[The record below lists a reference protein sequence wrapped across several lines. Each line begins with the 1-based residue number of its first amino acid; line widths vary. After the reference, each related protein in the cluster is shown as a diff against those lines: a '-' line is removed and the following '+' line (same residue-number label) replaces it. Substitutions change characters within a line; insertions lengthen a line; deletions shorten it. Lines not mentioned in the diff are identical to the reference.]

1 MTQASLPARIAAAVV
16 LMLPAA
22 GVIRRGSAM
31 QDNGYVVKAAR
42 ALLSGH
48 SPYADERFL
57 YLPSSAVAALAE
69 AWLDDRTIQLVF
81 PFVLAVLTLSGW
93 SLALGLCGVRVGSR
107 LGLLGMAAIA
117 LLFGYRSLLAVGN
130 WSVVAVVAFPAA
142 LLLCARNR
150 WSAAAVVAGVSIALK
165 PMLVPLALLFLF
177 ARRRRALVILV
188 AVPLL
193 LVLLSLP
200 LTPEPGRFVSD
211 TLPFL
216 LHGQDEYA
224 KPYDASLASILPRL
238 GAGSD
243 LTLAIR
249 AVVAV
254 AGLLLAWT
262 RWRLPD
268 DTAVLDRSVLLGEP
282 VGVRNRAGGYVLR
295 SLELRLV
302 ETASMIMVTV
312 FLVFTPGF
320 GHYSLVI
327 LLPLAATAIDR
338 RSVARSPWFWVA
350 LAPQFP
356 GVEIPGLTTPQTRA
370 FTVFFMHGVLA
381 LLLAFRTARTS
392 GEPSGSGDPHDLGEW
407 PEEPIERVVVTAGRR
422 PPDLGAAGG

>member
-1 MTQASLPARIAAAVV
+1 MTTQASLPARIAAAVV

-22 GVIRRGSAM
+22 GAIRRGSSM
-31 QDNGYVVKAAR
+31 RDNGYVVKAAR

-57 YLPSSAVAALAE
+57 YLPSSAVAALSE
-69 AWLDDRTIQLVF
+69 AWLDDRTIHLVF
-81 PFVLAVLTLSGW
+81 PFVLAVLTLAGW

-107 LGLLGMAAIA
+107 LGVLGMAATA
-117 LLFGYRSLLAVGN
+117 LLFGYRSLLTVGN
-130 WSVVAVVAFPAA
+130 WSVVAVVALPAA
-142 LLLCARNR
+142 LLLCSRNR

-177 ARRRRALVILV
+177 ARRRRALVTLV
-188 AVPLL
+188 AVPLV

-200 LTPEPGRFVSD
+200 FTPEPGRFVSS

-224 KPYDASLASILPRL
+224 RPYDASLASILPRL
-238 GAGSD
+238 GAGGEV
-243 LTLAIR
+243 TLAVR
-249 AVVAV
+249 SVVGLV
-254 AGLLLAWT
+254 GLLLAWT
-262 RWRLPD
+262 RWHLPD
-268 DTAVLDRSVLLGEP
+268 DTVPLDRFVPLRGPAGLGAGEVLG
-282 VGVRNRAGGYVLR
+282 

-302 ETASMIMVTV
+302 ETVSMIMLTV
-312 FLVFTPGF
+312 FLVFTPAF

-327 LLPLAATAIDR
+327 LLPLAATAVDR

-356 GVEIPGLTTPQTRA
+356 GVEIPGLTMPETRA

-381 LLLAFRTARTS
+381 LLLALRTLRDRSA
-392 GEPSGSGDPHDLGEW
+392 PGDSHEVGEW
-407 PEEPIERVVVTAGRR
+407 QREEVERVVVTAGRR
-422 PPDLGAAGG
+422 PPDLGGAGG

>member
-69 AWLDDRTIQLVF
+69 TWLDDQTIRLVF
-81 PFVLAVLTLSGW
+81 PFVLAVLTLAGW
-93 SLALGLCGVRVGSR
+93 SLALALCGVRVGSR

-130 WSVVAVVAFPAA
+130 WSVVAVVALPAA

-150 WSAAAVVAGVSIALK
+150 WSAAAAVAGVSIALK

-177 ARRRRALVILV
+177 AGRRRALVTLV
-188 AVPLL
+188 AVPGV

-200 LTPEPGRFVSD
+200 FTPEPGRFLSD

-238 GAGSD
+238 GAGGD

-249 AVVAV
+249 GVVAV
-254 AGLLLAWT
+254 AGLLLAWA

-268 DTAVLDRSVLLGEP
+268 DAVPLDRSVP
-282 VGVRNRAGGYVLR
+282 VSGQAGAWERLRGDR
-295 SLELRLV
+295 SLELRLA
-302 ETASMIMVTV
+302 ETASMIMLTV
-312 FLVFTPGF
+312 FLVFTPAF

-338 RSVARSPWFWVA
+338 RSVARSLWFWVA

-356 GVEIPGLTTPQTRA
+356 GVEIPGLTAPQTRA
-370 FTVFFMHGVLA
+370 FTVLFMHGVLA
-381 LLLAFRTARTS
+381 LLLAHRTLRDRGERSDQS
-392 GEPSGSGDPHDLGEW
+392 GLGEL
-407 PEEPIERVVVTAGRR
+407 PEEEVEQVVVTAGRR
-422 PPDLGAAGG
+422 PPGLGGAGG